1 MEGFMYY
8 ISWSPSLACRCT
20 RCFSSEAEREDF
32 RRRVEGIK
40 GANIRTWE
48 YFPRLI
54 DCQPTGFV
62 RGQKGIV

>member
-1 MEGFMYY
+1 MYY
-8 ISWSPSLACRCT
+8 ISWSPSFGIRCT

-48 YFPRLI
+48 YFP
-54 DCQPTGFV
+54 D
-62 RGQKGIV
+62 